1 MMYNLYISLKG
12 SKKLIARG
20 TKEEISKR
28 EDEVRAE
35 LRKEDSE
42 GALIDVYTMSDA
54 EIEKLEK
61 ARNLWDTLTEEDKKD
76 YIVVDGKKYIR
87 KIYEAQH

>member
-20 TKEEISKR
+20 TKEEISIK
-28 EDEVRAE
+28 EDEIRAE
-35 LRKEDSE
+35 LRKEDQD
-42 GALIDVYTMSDA
+42 GALIDVYVMSDA